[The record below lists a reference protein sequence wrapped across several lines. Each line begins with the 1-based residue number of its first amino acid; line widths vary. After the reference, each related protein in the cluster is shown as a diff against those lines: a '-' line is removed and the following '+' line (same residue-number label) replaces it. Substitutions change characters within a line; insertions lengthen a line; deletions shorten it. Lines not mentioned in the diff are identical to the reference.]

1 MKKYLLLISFAVL
14 VCACTKKDT
23 PVPQSTQLPDLN
35 VVHANLAFN
44 CAHEADHLPAL
55 DPKADL
61 LYQYARYLQKQS
73 GPKDFDD
80 IVRYYRIAAAYG
92 HYKANNNA
100 QLLISQELAHSPN
113 APKESVDLAAQ
124 LVEQGIPAGYYDI
137 GHYLEIG
144 YGLKQDPDVSLRY
157 FRKAAD
163 LGSPQAQYYVGEL
176 LAPRDNAPA
185 IAKQMR
191 ECATAQGYG
200 KAALMLGL
208 DLKTDGAYPE
218 ALKTFQKGV
227 EAGSTECA
235 FTLENAFRGPSKS
248 DTLYYLSLSNDPERS
263 RRYQVIGKFINSN
276 DGRSPKVPDIDKIVP
291 LPPAKLPPWD
301 GTFQWQK
308 EQDAAAPPQK
318 PSDEMINEMAKAKHL
333 DPATGLPLA
342 GVQDKT
348 SAEPQPATLAA
359 RLPIGTV
366 ARTGERCPEDGVWCA
381 ALKEG
386 QAGDSERRFLKG
398 DTLPSIIVH
407 ESRAL
412 PLLDRVIGMRQ
423 QTTHVAWRLVSY
435 LDQA

>member
-35 VVHANLAFN
+35 AVHANLAFN

-191 ECATAQGYG
+191 NALRRKAMG
-200 KAALMLGL
+200 KQL
-208 DLKTDGAYPE
+208 
-218 ALKTFQKGV
+218 
-227 EAGSTECA
+227 
-235 FTLENAFRGPSKS
+235 
-248 DTLYYLSLSNDPERS
+248 
-263 RRYQVIGKFINSN
+263 
-276 DGRSPKVPDIDKIVP
+276 
-291 LPPAKLPPWD
+291 
-301 GTFQWQK
+301 
-308 EQDAAAPPQK
+308 
-318 PSDEMINEMAKAKHL
+318 
-333 DPATGLPLA
+333 
-342 GVQDKT
+342 
-348 SAEPQPATLAA
+348 
-359 RLPIGTV
+359 
-366 ARTGERCPEDGVWCA
+366 
-381 ALKEG
+381 
-386 QAGDSERRFLKG
+386 
-398 DTLPSIIVH
+398 
-407 ESRAL
+407 
-412 PLLDRVIGMRQ
+412 
-423 QTTHVAWRLVSY
+423 
-435 LDQA
+435 